1 MARTNGEGRLKK
13 GNCCLTCSIICFILL
28 IVFIVALYVGGTI
41 MFRTYVSPH
50 IGGLELG
57 DAIAL
62 AANVLSG
69 KETKATYTEKDLDDF
84 YSGLS
89 DAFFLSDKSENELEY
104 ELIPEET
111 RATLAPSVPGVSAA
125 EEEGETSYDEDAAY
139 DAFCLKTPDQ
149 RYALLPDDIRAL
161 LTQAE
166 FSALAAETEA
176 AAAARKKVGL
186 KTYRLSFDSL
196 MEGTDFDALSHDPSK
211 VLDKTLSSL
220 AFNFE
225 TLENYDIENS
235 AAEQNEKFTTFS
247 VTGNQASAFI
257 NDILTHFLTMEGSP
271 LTSMLQ
277 EYVSESLDLSSYVKV
292 SSVTIMNTPLA
303 TAGDEALFDQKDTA
317 LGVAVSIALRD
328 LVRAALKTQAL
339 TERLSGVPSF
349 ALNMIPSLV
358 PKHFSASLTV
368 YPLSNEEDGREI
380 AVTVN
385 KPSEKNAKR
394 IATLVNALLAKEDS
408 EKTYFGALNDMI
420 SSYFKSI
427 NEKVKINF
435 VPTKDREGNP
445 LKDDS
450 GNTYSSMRIMTWQT
464 LLSLFNKNDVLSAH
478 DLMTMLK
485 CLYVSKDAHLE
496 LDTDTAMNAFKSDMS
511 AKYGVETDYLTDHNV
526 FSTEDLTGMVE
537 HIDISSIVFK
547 ENVDEMRVHLSAEA
561 LAAFMKKF
569 VTEAT
574 VSAAEEEE
582 SSSKSLFEGLDPTI
596 TNVTIEKLSEEAG
609 TSVFSFELG
618 LLVDFRTLVEDQL
631 SGLDE
636 TADKLVQKIFPK
648 NDIFLC
654 IKLYLSEY
662 IDTDTDK
669 LMHKVGKEIDSPAE
683 GETSAYQ
690 SEIRI
695 NDFTYAQTSRVFN
708 SLTDL
713 LASFSENGTAPF
725 TVSSITGYIEDAVN
739 DAFKSL
745 SGNDY
750 SVDLRLYQKNEAGTD
765 RGGMSL
771 PSLYELLHSV
781 VKPKLEPGES
791 FSVNDA
797 RDVLIQIY
805 QSTADRTAYFEDE
818 QANDFMDEINDK
830 YYLKKASSLTV
841 SDLFGKDGEGNS
853 NAANLSSKIKADSI
867 YFKPDA
873 AEAALWEGVKYSLY
887 GDVRSAGD
895 LRVQLTGT
903 EVAALVEESQM
914 VPSDIASDFGTIEVL
929 GAKFKTEEGKTYL
942 IFDLK
947 LVKKSDDSE
956 LKFGKAFPADVKLS
970 AKILLY
976 APYYTEEA
984 PRYSASIS
992 INDASSE
999 KAFLLLRVLGGDN
1012 LSEKAIGDKI
1022 SESLSTTFNTL
1033 EGKIPLFYNNGGV
1046 AYTSG
1051 SEECILISD
1060 VFSFL
1065 VKETSMTDLD
1075 AEPTDPDDLA
1085 ARLRGFGGQA
1095 SGDSANAG
1103 LYGWINGLNLFNY
1116 SDDGDDSNDD
1126 DAYIY
1131 KNMKDAYFMK
1141 FEMTLND
1148 IYGEGT
1154 FSNKFSTITPSDF
1167 NLKDDSDGLFY
1178 YDGDIKNLKISDKA
1192 LGVIVKKKQNFSGS
1206 VAGAGMTA
1214 EIMSLKFTIDGTDL
1228 VIQSGIKIA
1237 FDNRN
1242 EYVSMPHYFFVIATT
1257 RKSGNTYTTTLSM
1270 NNLAST
1276 QTDELFQNITSLES
1290 KGIKADSFNKADIE
1304 NTINNAIKNAF
1315 ENLPSSIT
1323 FGAFTQSDI
1332 NNEYHTG
1339 AVYPVECALPSVGA
1353 GYMCFPSVYSYM
1365 IDIFYTTPAEKA
1377 NAPAEEDIQHML
1389 LSLHSTTVE
1398 DEIVT
1403 NPRSGSA
1410 YKVLQGYK
1418 GPTFNDYVMIYS
1430 DKFLAQEISN
1440 RLSSETINGDI
1451 SLANGISQ
1459 AIILRA
1465 GLTASTWGDWESK
1478 FYIDPTNASFD
1489 PAHNYLI
1496 STACVSLSGYA
1507 SGAATLL
1514 PSNLYLTVLVDLDD
1528 SSASKGLLYNMDH
1541 TDMGIFEFIMHKNNS
1556 QFVSIDD
1563 MAVQLAGIVNGK
1575 LNDIK
1580 NVNVPG
1586 IGSINLDLNY
1596 RLSTDSF
1603 LYTTSL
1609 PYSTEAALDVAEEWN
1624 DDGVGYVI
1632 LSRGAIA

>member
-13 GNCCLTCSIICFILL
+13 HNCCLTCSIICFVLL
-28 IVFIVALYVGGTI
+28 VVFIVALYVGGTI

-50 IGGLELG
+50 IGGLELN

-69 KETKATYTEKDLDDF
+69 KEIKPTYTEADLDDF

-89 DAFFLSDKSENELEY
+89 DAMFLSDKSENELEY

-111 RATLAPSVPGVSAA
+111 RATLAPSVPGVSSAEE
-125 EEEGETSYDEDAAY
+125 EEEGESSYDEDAAY
-139 DAFCLKTPDQ
+139 DAFCLKTPSQ
-149 RYALLPDDIRAL
+149 RYALLPDDTKAL
-161 LTQAE
+161 LTEAE
-166 FSALAAETEA
+166 FSALAASTEA

-196 MEGTDFDALSHDPSK
+196 MKGTDFDALTSDPSK

-220 AFNFE
+220 EFNFE

-235 AAEQNEKFTTFS
+235 AAEQNEAFTTFS
-247 VTGNQASAFI
+247 VTGNQVSAFI
-257 NDILTHFLTMEGSP
+257 NDIIAHLLTMEGSP
-271 LTSMLQ
+271 LTSMFQ

-339 TERLSGVPSF
+339 TEKLSGVPSF

-394 IATLVNALLAKEDS
+394 LSTLVNALLGKGDS
-408 EKTYFGALNDMI
+408 EKTYFGGLNDTV
-420 SSYFKSI
+420 SAYFKSI

-435 VPTKDREGNP
+435 VPTKDSDGNP
-445 LKDDS
+445 LKDEK

-464 LLSLFNKNDVLSAH
+464 VLSLIDKDGNLSAH
-478 DLMTMLK
+478 DILTMLK
-485 CLYVSKDAHLE
+485 CLYVSKDAHPE
-496 LDTDTAMNAFKSDMS
+496 LDTDTAFNAFKSDMS
-511 AKYGVETDYLTDHNV
+511 AKYGVEATYLNDHNV
-526 FSTEDLTGMVE
+526 FSSEDLTGMVE
-537 HIDISSIVFK
+537 HIDISSINFD
-547 ENVDEMRVHLSAEA
+547 ENVEAMRVHLSAEA

-569 VTEAT
+569 VTESST
-574 VSAAEEEE
+574 SAAEGEGD
-582 SSSKSLFEGLDPTI
+582 SGKSLFEGLDPAI

-609 TSVFSFELG
+609 VSIFSFELG
-618 LLVDFRTLVEDQL
+618 LLVDFQSLVEDQFA
-631 SGLDE
+631 GGDE
-636 TADKLVQKIFPK
+636 MADKFIKKLFPK
-648 NDIFLC
+648 NDTYLC

-662 IDTDTDK
+662 TDAEDK
-669 LMHKVGKEIDSPAE
+669 LMHKVGKEIDNPAE

-695 NDFTYAQTSRVFN
+695 NDFTYAQTSRVFD
-708 SLTDL
+708 SLTTL
-713 LASFSENGTAPF
+713 IKTFNGDSDFNIST
-725 TVSSITGYIEDAVN
+725 ITGYIEDAVN

-750 SVDLRLYQKNEAGTD
+750 SVDLRLYQKNAAGTD

-771 PSLYELLHSV
+771 PSLYELLTSV
-781 VKPKLEPGES
+781 VKPKLEPGET
-791 FSVNDA
+791 FTVTDA

-818 QANDFMDEINDK
+818 QADAFMEEINDK
-830 YYLKKASSLTV
+830 YYLKKASALTV

-853 NAANLSSKIKADSI
+853 NAGNLSNKIKADSI
-867 YFKPDA
+867 YFKPEA
-873 AEAALWEGVKYSLY
+873 AEEALWEGVKLSLY
-887 GDVRSAGD
+887 GDSRSVND
-895 LRVQLTGT
+895 LRVRLSGT

-914 VPSDIASDFGTIEVL
+914 VPSDIAADFGTIEVL
-929 GAKFKTEEGKTYL
+929 GAKFLTEDNKTYL

-947 LVKKSDDSE
+947 LVKKDDDSE

-976 APYYTEEA
+976 APAYTEEA
-984 PRYSASIS
+984 PRYKTSII
-992 INDASSE
+992 INDESSE

-1022 SESLSTTFNTL
+1022 SESLATTFNTL

-1075 AEPTDPDDLA
+1075 SEPTDPADLA

-1103 LYGWINGLNLFNY
+1103 VYTWITGLNLFNY

-1131 KNMKDAYFMK
+1131 KNMKNAYFMK
-1141 FEMTLND
+1141 SEITLND

-1154 FSNKFSTITPSDF
+1154 FTNKFNEIKTTDF
-1167 NLKDDSDGLFY
+1167 NLKEDSNGLFY
-1178 YDGDIKNLKISDKA
+1178 YNGNIKNLKISDKA

-1214 EIMSLKFTIDGTDL
+1214 EIMSLKLTIDGADL
-1228 VIQSGIKIA
+1228 VIESGIKIA

-1242 EYVSMPHYFFVIATT
+1242 DYISMPHYFFVIATT

-1270 NNLAST
+1270 NNLAAA

-1290 KGIKADSFNKADIE
+1290 KGLKSDSFNKADIE
-1304 NTINNAIKNAF
+1304 STINNAIQSAF
-1315 ENLPSSIT
+1315 NNLPSSVT
-1323 FGAFTQSDI
+1323 FGAFTQTDLT
-1332 NNEYHTG
+1332 NEYHTS
-1339 AVYPVECALPSVGA
+1339 AVYPVGCSLPSVGA
-1353 GYMCFPSVYSYM
+1353 GYLCFPSVYSYM
-1365 IDIFYTTPAEKA
+1365 IDLFYTTPAEKA
-1377 NAPAEEDIQHML
+1377 SAPEEEDMQHML

-1398 DEIVT
+1398 SEIVT
-1403 NPRSGSA
+1403 NEKSASA

-1418 GPTFNDYVMIYS
+1418 GNTYNDYVMIYS
-1430 DKFLAQEISN
+1430 DKYLAYEISN
-1440 RLSSETINGDI
+1440 RISGEKINGDI
-1451 SLANGISQ
+1451 ELTNGISQ
-1459 AIILRA
+1459 SIILRA
-1465 GLTASTWGDWESK
+1465 ELGNATWGDWESK
-1478 FYIDPTNASFD
+1478 FYADPATASFNA
-1489 PAHNYLI
+1489 AHNYLI
-1496 STACVSLSGYA
+1496 ATACVSLSGYA
-1507 SGAATLL
+1507 SGAADLL
-1514 PSNLYLTVLVDLDD
+1514 PNDLYLSVLVDLDD
-1528 SSASKGLLYNMDH
+1528 SSLSKGLLYNMDH
-1541 TDMGIFEFIMHKNNS
+1541 TDMGIFEFIMHKNNN

-1575 LNDIK
+1575 LNEIK
-1580 NVNVPG
+1580 NVNVPV
-1586 IGSINLDLNY
+1586 IGAINLDLNY

-1609 PYSTEAALDVAEEWN
+1609 PYSAGDAIDVADEWN

-1632 LSRGAIA
+1632 LSKGAIE